1 MIYNHLQSITGQYT
15 MIYNDLK
22 PFTINYRTINNH
34 LQSIAGQL
42 TIYNQLT
49 AIYN

>member
-1 MIYNHLQSITGQYT
+1 MIYNDLQQFTINCRTIDNHLQSMTGWYT

-34 LQSIAGQL
+34 LK
-42 TIYNQLT
+42 
-49 AIYN
+49 